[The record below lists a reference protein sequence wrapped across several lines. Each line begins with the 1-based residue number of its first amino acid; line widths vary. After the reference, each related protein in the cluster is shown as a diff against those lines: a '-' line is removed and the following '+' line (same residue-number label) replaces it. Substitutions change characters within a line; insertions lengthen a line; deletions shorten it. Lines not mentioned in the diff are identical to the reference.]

1 VKGSVDAGSLYS
13 YDPEATSGTGLHA
26 PLKESTPEPDD
37 FYSIN
42 HALFCYDVEGSPT
55 PSPTPSPTAT
65 ETATPT
71 PTPTPT
77 ATESATPTPA
87 PTETE
92 TASPSPTVSVLPTE
106 TERGPTPTP
115 STTVLGSH
123 LGRTGADVLRLMLIG
138 VMLVALGILT
148 FVFVARTERR
158 TS

>member
-1 VKGSVDAGSLYS
+1 MDAGSLYT

-26 PLKESTPEPDD
+26 PLKETTPEEGD

-42 HALFCYDVEGSPT
+42 HALFCYDIEGSPT
-55 PSPTPSPTAT
+55 PSPSPTATETTTPSPSPTAT
-65 ETATPT
+65 ETTSPSPT
-71 PTPTPT
+71 P
-77 ATESATPTPA
+77 S

-92 TASPSPTVSVLPTE
+92 TSSPSPTVSVLPTE
-106 TERGPTPTP
+106 TERASTPQP

-138 VMLVALGILT
+138 LILVTFGIAT

-158 TS
+158 AT